1 MAEKKT
7 IETVKKAIESAPPRK
22 FRESVELAIN
32 LKDIDLKNPKNRV
45 DEEIILPKGRGKQIK
60 VGIFATGELAF
71 KSKEIADMVLTPE
84 DIDDLVDN
92 KRKAK
97 KIANEIDF
105 FIAEAPLMPVIGKK
119 LGVILGPRGKMPKPV
134 PPSIDPKGIV
144 ENLRKTVKVRS
155 KDRPTFHAHV
165 GTADMNPEG
174 LAANIETIMKRL
186 ETRLER
192 GKMNI
197 KSVYVKTTMGPAVR
211 LW

>member
-32 LKDIDLKNPKNRV
+32 LKDIDLKNPKNRI
-45 DEEIILPKGRGKQIK
+45 DEEIILPNGRGKQVK

-71 KSKEIADMVLTPE
+71 KSKEITDIVLTPE
-84 DIDDLVDN
+84 DIDDLVDD

-97 KIANEIDF
+97 KIANDIDF
-105 FIAEAPLMPVIGKK
+105 FLAEAPLMPVIGKK
-119 LGVILGPRGKMPKPV
+119 LGVILGPRGKMPRPV
-134 PPSIDPKGIV
+134 APSIDPKILV

-155 KDRPTFHAHV
+155 KDRPTFHAHI
-165 GTADMNPEG
+165 GTADMKPEE
-174 LAANIETIMKRL
+174 LAANIETVMKRL
-186 ETRLER
+186 ESKLER

-197 KSVYVKTTMGPAVR
+197 KSVYVKTTMGPSVR